1 MYLRHTI
8 RKKDGK
14 VHRYWCLVRSVRVGR
29 RVIQQTVAHLG
40 ELDEQGRVE
49 ARALARRLI
58 GTPEQARL
66 FKDGSEQLTVPVR
79 LKGIRIER
87 SRQFGDVYLALALW
101 RGTGLED
108 LCERLLPV
116 GKERIAWAKMAAV
129 LVAARFCE
137 PSSEL
142 HIAEDWYRRT
152 ALSDLL
158 QLGDEEVNKDRLY
171 RGLDHLLAHKAEL
184 EAHLSQ
190 RCGELFAV
198 ENEVLLYDVTSTYFE
213 GQAEANPQ
221 AQRGYSRDHRPD
233 CKQVCIA
240 LVVTF
245 DGFPLGYEVFAGNTH
260 DSRTL
265 QTIVA
270 TMEARHGM
278 LGRVWITDRGMASA
292 DNLAWL
298 RQTGRRYI
306 IGAPKSELKKF
317 ASELA
322 RPDGWRTVHEG
333 VEVKLTR
340 HPETE
345 ETVILCRSA
354 DRRSKERAMHD
365 KFSRRIEEALDR
377 LAARLAR
384 SKKRVDPAMVNRQ
397 IGRILQQNQRSAARF
412 AIALEPDGCPAGF
425 RLGVVYNDRVRRL
438 GRALG
443 GRLSVAFE
451 HQRLERSTAL
461 EGLYPAH
468 AGRSRFSY
476 PEGSAQRPSDLAP
489 ARGSR
494 AGSYPRLLSCLRAV
508 EEPRDVA
515 AARRSRQFTAH
526 HSGRA
531 CAHSVPGRRVADH
544 NARPNSLA
552 LRDPA
557 RPRPGR
563 SPRSARHRPAQAH
576 APRRAR
582 GANARP
588 HRLIA
593 HPHPKCSD
601 DFSAKALICLWPG
614 CRFCASWVRTNY
626 VILASHPRGTG
637 RMSLTQKPKVEV
649 LSPRNKMPLDTLVG
663 VRGEMARL
671 YRLALNGRIASD
683 EMTRFIYALKE
694 IRACLEAEILTD
706 VQQRL
711 VVLSRNMDNHNG
723 HRILHQPT
731 VPSS

>member
-40 ELDEQGRVE
+40 ELDEHGRVA

-58 GTPEQARL
+58 GAPEQAPL
-66 FKDGSEQLTVPVR
+66 FDDGSEHLTVPVR
-79 LKGIRIER
+79 LKGIRVER

-101 RGTGLED
+101 RGTGLEE
-108 LCERLLPV
+108 LCERLLAV

-152 ALSDLL
+152 ALCDLL

-171 RGLDHLLAHKAEL
+171 RSLDHLLMHKSAL

-198 ENEVLLYDVTSTYFE
+198 QNDVLLYDVTSTYFE
-213 GQAEANPQ
+213 GQAQANPL

-278 LGRVWITDRGMASA
+278 LGRVWISDRGMASA

-317 ASELA
+317 SSALA
-322 RPDGWRTVHEG
+322 VADGWRTVHDG

-365 KFSRRIEEALDR
+365 KFSRRIEAALER

-384 SKKRVDPAMVNRQ
+384 SKRRLDPAPVNRQ
-397 IGRILQQNQRSAARF
+397 IGRILQQNQRAAARF
-412 AIALEPDGCPAGF
+412 AVELAPDGCPAGLRLHVAYNAAFDDWAALSEGAYLLRSNITDWSDEQLWKAYIQLTQAEAAF
-425 RLGVVYNDRVRRL
+425 RIQKDQLNVRPIW
-438 GRALG
+438 
-443 GRLSVAFE
+443 
-451 HQRLERSTAL
+451 HQRAERVQAHILVCFLAFVLWKSLEMW
-461 EGLYPAH
+461 
-468 AGRSRFSY
+468 
-476 PEGSAQRPSDLAP
+476 Q
-489 ARGSR
+489 SR
-494 AGSYPRLLSCLRAV
+494 AGL
-508 EEPRDVA
+508 
-515 AARRSRQFTAH
+515 
-526 HSGRA
+526 G
-531 CAHSVPGRRVADH
+531 
-544 NARPNSLA
+544 N
-552 LRDPA
+552 
-557 RPRPGR
+557 
-563 SPRSARHRPAQAH
+563 SPRTVLEELARIQSHEVVLPTATHGQIHLRCVTQPDAAQA
-576 APRRAR
+576 ALLD
-582 GANARP
+582 
-588 HRLIA
+588 RLGIVL
-593 HPHPKCSD
+593 PK
-601 DFSAKALICLWPG
+601 
-614 CRFCASWVRTNY
+614 
-626 VILASHPRGTG
+626 
-637 RMSLTQKPKVEV
+637 RM
-649 LSPRNKMPLDTLVG
+649 
-663 VRGEMARL
+663 
-671 YRLALNGRIASD
+671 RLAEHELPALAAS
-683 EMTRFIYALKE
+683 A
-694 IRACLEAEILTD
+694 
-706 VQQRL
+706 
-711 VVLSRNMDNHNG
+711 
-723 HRILHQPT
+723 
-731 VPSS
+731 